1 MIKKIYS
8 ATMLALW
15 LVVSLML
22 PVFVLAYTE
31 KNPLWITISGILLP
45 LGFYVI
51 FAAISRRSGRMVWA
65 GLVFIFFS
73 AFQIVISYL
82 FGNSVV
88 ATDMFLNL
96 ITTNAG
102 EATELLSNIYPS
114 IIIVCV
120 IYLPMLWVASEH
132 LRRRIELPD
141 KLRLRMWTVG
151 CVSLFAGSLILW
163 QGYREDAKNI
173 LRDEVFPINI
183 GYNLGLSISEAR
195 KIANYETSSEGFS
208 YDAQRSTTLNQRE
221 IYIMVIGEASRAI
234 NWQLYGYERATN
246 PRLSERSDLVLFRKI
261 TTLSNTTHKSVPMM
275 LSSAPATM
283 HNELYRR
290 SGMPALFNEA
300 GFTTYFISNQSPQGA
315 MIDNLAH
322 DANHLIYIDAPR
334 HDMQLVDSVREVLRS
349 DPSQRIL
356 FILHTY
362 GSHFSY
368 HQRYPREFAR
378 FLPDD
383 DVAIKISNR
392 DKIINAYDNS
402 ILYTDY
408 VLAELIAT
416 LEKMPNVCS
425 AIYYCA
431 DHGEDLM
438 DERDCRFL
446 HSSPTV
452 TYYQLHV
459 ASLAWFSPLYR
470 KIFADK
476 VTAAVSNSDA
486 SATTHSVFHTMA
498 DLASISSKYVE
509 REASLVNSQFNNEAP
524 RHYLDDHN
532 KAVSLD
538 RNIGINAMQH
548 DLFLRAGIVL
558 GQE

>member
-8 ATMLALW
+8 ATILTLW

-45 LGFYVI
+45 LGFYTI
-51 FAAISRRSGRMVWA
+51 FAAMSRRSGRMVWA

-141 KLRLRMWTVG
+141 KLRLRMWAVG

-163 QGYREDAKNI
+163 QGYREEAKNI

-234 NWQLYGYERATN
+234 NWQLYGYERTTN

-275 LSSAPATM
+275 LSSAPVTM

-322 DANHLIYIDAPR
+322 DANHLIYVDAPR

-548 DLFLRAGIVL
+548 DLFLRAIIVL

>member
-8 ATMLALW
+8 ATILTLW

-45 LGFYVI
+45 LGFYTI
-51 FAAISRRSGRMVWA
+51 FAAMSRRSGRMVWA

-163 QGYREDAKNI
+163 QGYREEAKNI

-183 GYNLGLSISEAR
+183 GYNLGLSISEAH
-195 KIANYETSSEGFS
+195 KIANYEKSSEGFS

-538 RNIGINAMQH
+538 RNIGINAMQQ

>member
-1 MIKKIYS
+1 
-8 ATMLALW
+8 
-15 LVVSLML
+15 
-22 PVFVLAYTE
+22 
-31 KNPLWITISGILLP
+31 
-45 LGFYVI
+45 
-51 FAAISRRSGRMVWA
+51 
-65 GLVFIFFS
+65 
-73 AFQIVISYL
+73 
-82 FGNSVV
+82 
-88 ATDMFLNL
+88 
-96 ITTNAG
+96 
-102 EATELLSNIYPS
+102 
-114 IIIVCV
+114 
-120 IYLPMLWVASEH
+120 
-132 LRRRIELPD
+132 
-141 KLRLRMWTVG
+141 
-151 CVSLFAGSLILW
+151 
-163 QGYREDAKNI
+163 
-173 LRDEVFPINI
+173 
-183 GYNLGLSISEAR
+183 
-195 KIANYETSSEGFS
+195 
-208 YDAQRSTTLNQRE
+208 
-221 IYIMVIGEASRAI
+221 
-234 NWQLYGYERATN
+234 
-246 PRLSERSDLVLFRKI
+246 
-261 TTLSNTTHKSVPMM
+261 M
-275 LSSAPATM
+275 LSSVHTTQ
-283 HNELYRR
+283 HNDIFRRKGIPHLY
-290 SGMPALFNEA
+290 NEA

-322 DANHLIYIDAPR
+322 DANHVIYLDEPR
-334 HDMQLVDSVREVLRS
+334 YDMRLLDKMREAINT
-349 DPSQRIL
+349 DPSSKIL

>member
-1 MIKKIYS
+1 
-8 ATMLALW
+8 MLALW

-45 LGFYVI
+45 LGFYTI
-51 FAAISRRSGRMVWA
+51 FAAMSRRSGRMVWA

-132 LRRRIELPD
+132 LRPRIELSD
-141 KLRLRMWTVG
+141 KLRLRMWAVG

-163 QGYREDAKNI
+163 LGYREDAKNI

-246 PRLSERSDLVLFRKI
+246 PRLSERGDLVLFRKI

-322 DANHLIYIDAPR
+322 DANHLIYVDAPR